1 MFSWLIRAIRNG
13 CLFLCLKI
21 PSVLRYIFMKASVTV
36 PSLSEITLEQYQR
49 FLKVQEINKEDE
61 YVLQLKMIEIFC
73 NVDYKDCRKIKFSD
87 VEKIIEVLTKTF
99 QEKPELVTT
108 FKMGGVEYGFIPNLQ
123 EISFGE
129 YIDLDSFLPSEQ
141 DLHRAMNV
149 LYRPITNKAAGKY
162 SIVEYDIDT
171 KEIMKQIKLDAVLG
185 SLFFFQSLGL
195 ELLNVTNN
203 YLQEELEKQ
212 PQFQQD
218 LEKSGDGIQAS
229 MHSLTEILKD
239 LKVSL
244 PLN

>member
-1 MFSWLIRAIRNG
+1 MAA
-13 CLFLCLKI
+13 LFLCLKI

-49 FLKVQEINKEDE
+49 FLKVKEINKENE

-99 QEKPELVTT
+99 QEKPKLVTT
-108 FKMGGVEYGFIPNLQ
+108 FKMCGVEYGFIPNLQ

-162 SIVEYDIDT
+162 SIAEYDIDT

-185 SLFFFQSLGL
+185 SLFFFKSLGL
-195 ELLNVTNN
+195 ELLNVTSN
-203 YLQEELEKQ
+203 YLQEEMEKQ

-229 MHSLTEILKD
+229 MHSLKEILKD

>member
-1 MFSWLIRAIRNG
+1 MAA
-13 CLFLCLKI
+13 LFLCLKI
-21 PSVLRYIFMKASVTV
+21 TSVLRYIFMKASVTV

-73 NVDYKDCRKIKFSD
+73 NVDYKDCRNIKFSD

-162 SIVEYDIDT
+162 SIAEYDIDT

-195 ELLNVTNN
+195 ELLNVTSN
-203 YLQEELEKQ
+203 YLQEEMEKQ

-229 MHSLTEILKD
+229 MHSLKEILKD

>member
-1 MFSWLIRAIRNG
+1 MAA
-13 CLFLCLKI
+13 LFLCLKI
-21 PSVLRYIFMKASVTV
+21 TSVLRYIIMKASVTV
-36 PSLSEITLEQYQR
+36 PNLSEITLEQYQR

-73 NVDYKDCRKIKFSD
+73 NVDYKDCRNIKFSD

-99 QEKPELVTT
+99 EEKPKLVTT
-108 FKMGGVEYGFIPNLQ
+108 FKMGGVEYGFIPNLE

-129 YIDLDSFLPSEQ
+129 YVDLDSFLPSEQ

-149 LYRPITNKAAGKY
+149 LYRPITNKKAGKY
-162 SIVEYDIDT
+162 SIAEYDIDT
-171 KEIMKQIKLDAVLG
+171 KDIMKQIKLDAVL
-185 SLFFFQSLGL
+185 SSIFFFQSLGL

-218 LEKSGDGIQAS
+218 SEKSGDGIQAS
-229 MHSLTEILKD
+229 LPLLKEILKD
-239 LKVSL
+239 LKISL

>member
-1 MFSWLIRAIRNG
+1 
-13 CLFLCLKI
+13 
-21 PSVLRYIFMKASVTV
+21 MKASVTV

-73 NVDYKDCRKIKFSD
+73 NVDYKDCRNIKFTD

-162 SIVEYDIDT
+162 SIAEYDIYT
-171 KEIMKQIKLDAVLG
+171 KEIMKQIKLDAVLS

-195 ELLNVTNN
+195 ELLSVTSN

-229 MHSLTEILKD
+229 MHSLKEILKD

>member
-1 MFSWLIRAIRNG
+1 MAA
-13 CLFLCLKI
+13 LFLCLKI

-49 FLKVQEINKEDE
+49 FLKVQEINKENE

-99 QEKPELVTT
+99 QEKPKLVTT

-162 SIVEYDIDT
+162 SIAEYDIDT

-195 ELLNVTNN
+195 ELLNVTSN
-203 YLQEELEKQ
+203 YLQEEMEKQ

-229 MHSLTEILKD
+229 MHSLKEILKD

>member
-1 MFSWLIRAIRNG
+1 MAA
-13 CLFLCLKI
+13 LFLCLKI
-21 PSVLRYIFMKASVTV
+21 TSVLRYIIMKASVTV

-73 NVDYKDCRKIKFSD
+73 NVDYKDCRNIKFSD

-162 SIVEYDIDT
+162 SIAEYDIDT
-171 KEIMKQIKLDAVLG
+171 KEIMKQIKLDAVLS

-195 ELLNVTNN
+195 ELLSVTSN